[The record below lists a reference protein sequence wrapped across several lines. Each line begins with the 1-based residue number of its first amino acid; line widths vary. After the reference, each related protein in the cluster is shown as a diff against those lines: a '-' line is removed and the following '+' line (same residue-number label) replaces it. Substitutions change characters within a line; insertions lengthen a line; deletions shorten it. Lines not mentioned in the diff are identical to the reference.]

1 MQKTFKA
8 HKGTHSKYYTT
19 LFPDDMMLDV
29 FGHKDPTPS
38 DRANYF
44 KNLWNEW
51 SDNQLVFTK
60 KSGLERIIH
69 NKLDPHMKS
78 LFEWQVRAEMIEDT
92 TFKTKENILVYN
104 THKSSP
110 NNKMYVKKVLVVRFK
125 STELCALGKILL
137 S

>member
-1 MQKTFKA
+1 MQKISRS

-19 LFPDDMMLDV
+19 LFPDDMMLNV
-29 FGHKDPTPS
+29 FGHKEPTPS

-51 SDNQLVFTK
+51 SDNQLIFAK
-60 KSGLERIIH
+60 QSKLERTIH
-69 NKLDPHMKS
+69 EKLEPHMKA
-78 LFEWQVRAEMIEDT
+78 LFEWQIRAETIEDKT
-92 TFKTKENILVYN
+92 YKTKDNVLVYN